1 MGSTGPGLQAFLPH
15 ALDSAGGTDI
25 ARTAEGYIEVI
36 EMGVLNG
43 NDGRPKDGTT
53 YPGRMDSEKAVTHTI
68 KEDDD
73 GNEYIE
79 PYDCD
84 LLVRNWTVYEGWD
97 DDCTVG
103 EGCDAPLKDD
113 EMDGWWAENSI
124 VNCDPI
130 LDTWPSDDCAQADN
144 DHPYW
149 PGKSSTDQIGGGLFG
164 GVAILNVAKGTMVS
178 YNGRALQGFDIEE
191 DGLHF
196 YPGTIYPALASGDV
210 TNAWVDAGG
219 GATVYVDY
227 ASGIDAVSAVFMH
240 DTIANT
246 FVVEEDIAAATEWV
260 LTFPTKR
267 WYVDEEINDTAYSF
281 YKPDEDDEAGC
292 NGWSEGDTNPYQ
304 GYDQVNGVYGDEGE
318 TCTFAGWSPG
328 DDWKP
333 TSSLGTCDL
342 PEYLGLNWEFC
353 DVVKNT
359 DTDTVAPFTSLW
371 DGEAC
376 EEASL
381 RLWDREESVFE
392 EEFGF
397 TPPVVSPAPP
407 APPGE
412 TEAPF
417 ELCYEVNVLR
427 FGEGSVFGGDLID
440 DDAYGLTYSVSEIA
454 PAAGWGRIT
463 LSGSDGKGK
472 CVACDKDDD
481 ELHVDGAGLYGLP
494 VTGFAA
500 ETYTNGFVADGVL
513 ANYGGLFDHKG
524 SVNCNAEDSADDDCI
539 SDN

>member
-1 MGSTGPGLQAFLPH
+1 
-15 ALDSAGGTDI
+15 
-25 ARTAEGYIEVI
+25 
-36 EMGVLNG
+36 
-43 NDGRPKDGTT
+43 
-53 YPGRMDSEKAVTHTI
+53 
-68 KEDDD
+68 
-73 GNEYIE
+73 
-79 PYDCD
+79 
-84 LLVRNWTVYEGWD
+84 
-97 DDCTVG
+97 
-103 EGCDAPLKDD
+103 
-113 EMDGWWAENSI
+113 
-124 VNCDPI
+124 
-130 LDTWPSDDCAQADN
+130 
-144 DHPYW
+144 
-149 PGKSSTDQIGGGLFG
+149 
-164 GVAILNVAKGTMVS
+164 
-178 YNGRALQGFDIEE
+178 
-191 DGLHF
+191 
-196 YPGTIYPALASGDV
+196 
-210 TNAWVDAGG
+210 
-219 GATVYVDY
+219 
-227 ASGIDAVSAVFMH
+227 
-240 DTIANT
+240 
-246 FVVEEDIAAATEWV
+246 VEEDIAAATEWV

-267 WYVDEEINDTAYSF
+267 WFVDETINMTAYA
-281 YKPDEDDEAGC
+281 YYRPDEDDAEGC
-292 NGWSEGDTNPYQ
+292 NGWSKGDVNPFQSVANGGGYGVNLESCSEPNPNTAGEGDWFP
-304 GYDQVNGVYGDEGE
+304 GVDTLGEPICDWPTYPDGE
-318 TCTFAGWSPG
+318 TV
-328 DDWKP
+328 
-333 TSSLGTCDL
+333 
-342 PEYLGLNWEFC
+342 WEFC
-353 DVVKNT
+353 DVEKNT
-359 DTDTVAPFTSLW
+359 DTDTVKPFTSLW

-427 FGEGSVFGGDLID
+427 FGEGSVFGGELID
-440 DDAYGLTYSVSEIA
+440 DSDYGLTYSVSEIA